1 MLLSSIPS
9 GRNIYTIK
17 PYQPPE
23 LSRQSLESMRAL
35 PDRADDYAE
44 QPSSDEDERTAVATP
59 IGAFPNTAGDY
70 RSESARSYF

>member
-1 MLLSSIPS
+1 
-9 GRNIYTIK
+9 
-17 PYQPPE
+17 
-23 LSRQSLESMRAL
+23 MRAL